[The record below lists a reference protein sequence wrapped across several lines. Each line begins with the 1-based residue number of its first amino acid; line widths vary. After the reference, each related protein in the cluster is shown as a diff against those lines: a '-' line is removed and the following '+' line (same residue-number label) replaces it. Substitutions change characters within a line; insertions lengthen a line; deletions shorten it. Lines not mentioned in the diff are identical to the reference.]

1 MPSQPIILHFGL
13 LMSNSDD
20 SMSGS
25 MAITMIVKG
34 KNMYVV
40 NVGNCRAV
48 IVQRTK
54 GYNEAEALDLSCNQ
68 TPFSDDEYKQCN
80 HRVMTFVLLVHYAFG
95 NSSFIL
101 SS

>member
-1 MPSQPIILHFGL
+1 
-13 LMSNSDD
+13 MSSSDD
-20 SMSGS
+20 SMSGTT
-25 MAITMIVKG
+25 AITMLVRG
-34 KNMYVV
+34 KNLYVA
-40 NVGNCRAV
+40 NVGDCRAV
-48 IVQRTK
+48 IAQRTR

-80 HRVMTFVLLVHYAFG
+80 HRVMPFVLLVHCASG